1 MNKITK
7 EKYLRPTW
15 AEVDLSAIEY
25 NLKQLEKIIRNK
37 AKIMVVLKADA
48 YGHGAI
54 EIAKRIKECNM
65 AYFGVATISE
75 AIELRRNKINIP
87 ILILEN
93 LAYCEISALISYRIT
108 PTIAELN
115 IAKCLNSKL
124 SRLGRKMPVHI
135 KIDTGMGR
143 LGIWHKDALSFIVEL
158 SKLKNIILEGVFTHF
173 PSADA
178 DKEFTNAQ
186 IASFN
191 KLIDELENENIFI
204 PLKHMANSIAV
215 VRHKNSHLNLVR
227 PGLMIYGLYPDVK
240 TKKIIKLKP
249 VMSFKTK
256 ITYFKKVP
264 AGRSISYGRTFITK
278 KISMIA
284 TLPVGYADGYN
295 RMLSNRADVLIK
307 GRRCPVVG
315 RVCMDHI
322 MVDVTGINAK
332 LGDEVVLMGRQN
344 DLEISA
350 EEIANLCSTISYEVV
365 CWVSRR
371 VPRKYIK

>member
-1 MNKITK
+1 LF
-7 EKYLRPTW
+7 LRPTW
-15 AEVDLSAIEY
+15 AEIDLTAITL
-25 NLKQLEKIIRNK
+25 NLKNISRKVRRHTKILAIVK
-37 AKIMVVLKADA
+37 ANG
-48 YGHGAI
+48 YGHGAV
-54 EIAKRIKECNM
+54 EVAKRLKKCNV

-75 AIELRRNKINIP
+75 AIELRQNRIDNP

-93 LAYCEISALISYRIT
+93 LSYCELPALISYNIT
-108 PTIAELN
+108 STIAELD
-115 IAKCLNSKL
+115 IAKCLDKKLNRLSK
-124 SRLGRKMPVHI
+124 KMPVHI

-143 LGIWHKDALSFIVEL
+143 FGVWHKDSLSFIREL
-158 SKLKNIILEGVFTHF
+158 SKLKNIILEGIYTHF
-173 PSADA
+173 PSADE
-178 DKEFTNAQ
+178 DDEFTNSQ
-186 IASFN
+186 IVYFN
-191 KLIDELENENIFI
+191 KLINDLENENIFI

-227 PGLMIYGLYPDVK
+227 PGLMIYGLYPDIK

-256 ITYFKKVP
+256 ITFLKKVP

-278 KISMIA
+278 RMSKIA

-295 RMLSNRADVLIK
+295 RILSNKADVLIRAK
-307 GRRCPVVG
+307 RCPVVG

-322 MVDVTGINAK
+322 MVDVTDVSAK
-332 LGDEVVLMGRQN
+332 LGDEVVLMGRQK

-365 CWVSRR
+365 CWVSKR
-371 VPRKYIK
+371 VPRIYIK